1 MNHCCFGLRIILSVS
16 VPGMYL
22 LVLTLKDE
30 IFILK
35 FYKGGMV

>member
-16 VPGMYL
+16 VPDYVFIGPDF
-22 LVLTLKDE
+22 KDE